1 MLPVWQMVVFTVWDS
16 VLWFNKI
23 PMPDWDAKYNT
34 DEYIFGTRPN
44 RFLVECAS
52 GLTPGKALS
61 LGEGEGRNAI
71 YLAGLGFEV
80 TAVDLSAIGLKK
92 AQRLAKHNAL
102 TLTTIH
108 ADLNDYAII
117 PNQWDV
123 IICFFVHILPEH
135 RAALHRKVAAGLRPG
150 GVYILEGF
158 SPEQMKYAKRGPDN
172 PGQLYDL
179 QAIRHELDGLEF
191 TIARQVERLLDDTEP
206 EQGVCA
212 VTQVMAV
219 KPV

>member
-1 MLPVWQMVVFTVWDS
+1 MTKWDE
-16 VLWFNKI
+16 
-23 PMPDWDAKYNT
+23 KYNT
-34 DEYIFGTRPN
+34 SENIFGTRPN
-44 RFLVECAS
+44 GFLVECAS
-52 GLTPGKALS
+52 GLTSGKALS

-80 TAVDLSAIGLKK
+80 TAVDLSAAGLKK
-92 AQRLAKHNAL
+92 ALRLAQQNGL
-102 TLTTIH
+102 TLTTLH
-108 ADLNDYAII
+108 SDLNDYVIA
-117 PNQWDV
+117 PGQWDV
-123 IICFFVHILPEH
+123 ILCFFVHILPEERARMH
-135 RAALHRKVAAGLRPG
+135 RQVVKGLRPG

-179 QAIRHELDGLEF
+179 QTIRHELAGLEF
-191 TIARQVERLLDDTEP
+191 TIARQIERLVDDAEP

-219 KPV
+219 KQL